1 MTLTSLSFGV
11 FVCVALLAYYLC
23 PIKYR
28 WVILLIASM
37 SFYGIVCLK
46 YMPYILVTT
55 ITTYAGAIIIE
66 NIQNK
71 SKKFVKEHK
80 AEWTKEQ
87 KSQYKQKTTNKK
99 RLVLAS
105 FLILNFGI
113 LAVLKYYDFFADTI
127 TAILSK
133 VGVTV
138 VAPDLGLVLPLGISF
153 YTFQAMGYIID
164 VYRQKV
170 KAEKNL
176 AKFALFVS
184 FFPQIIQGPIGIY
197 DKLAHQLYE
206 GHKLEYNNIKFGFQ
220 LVLWGLAKK
229 LIVADRA
236 VMLINVICEDVDM
249 YSGTWQLTA
258 ALFYALQL
266 YADFSG
272 GIDISRGVAQMF
284 GITMAE
290 NFRRPYFSRTI
301 NEYWRRWHITL
312 GAWLKDYLFYP
323 IAMSSAFLKLGRKSK
338 EHLGKHV
345 GKILPA
351 SIATFITFV
360 VIGIWHG
367 ANWKY
372 VAFGAWNGLVI
383 FISNMLEPTFRSINE
398 KLKINVE
405 KLYFRV
411 FQMVRTFIIV
421 LIGYYFD
428 IANDFSSAMK
438 MMYLSVT
445 DFSFKDFYNP
455 KLKQLIGL
463 GFRDYAVILFGM
475 IFIFCVSL
483 YQEKND
489 CVIREKIAACKTPIR
504 WSIMVGGTIAIIL
517 LGMYGPGTNGAEF
530 VYMQF

>member
-1 MTLTSLSFGV
+1 MTLTSASFAI
-11 FVCVALLAYYLC
+11 FVVIALIIYYAVPVKNRWIVLLLAS
-23 PIKYR
+23 I
-28 WVILLIASM
+28 
-37 SFYGIVCLK
+37 SFYGIVCFK
-46 YMPYILVTT
+46 YMPYIVITT
-55 ITTYAGAIIIE
+55 ITTYIGAIIIE
-66 NIQNK
+66 NIQDK
-71 SKKFVKEHK
+71 SKAYLKEHK

-87 KSQYKQKTTNKK
+87 KTEYKNKITSKK
-99 RLVLAS
+99 RWVLATV
-105 FLILNFGI
+105 LIFNFGI
-113 LAVLKYYDFFADTI
+113 LSVLKYCNFFIDTFVSILKLFNI
-127 TAILSK
+127 TIKS
-133 VGVTV
+133 
-138 VAPDLGLVLPLGISF
+138 PNLGWVLPLGISF

-170 KAEKNL
+170 KAQRNL

-197 DKLAHQLYE
+197 DKLANQLFE
-206 GHKLEYNNIKFGFQ
+206 GHKLEYNNLKFGFQ
-220 LVLWGLAKK
+220 LILWGLIKK
-229 LIVADRA
+229 IIIADRA
-236 VMLINVICEDVDM
+236 VCLINVVCDNIYG
-249 YSGTWQLTA
+249 YSGTWILTA
-258 ALFYALQL
+258 ALFYSIQL

-284 GITMAE
+284 GIEMAI
-290 NFRRPYFSRTI
+290 NFNRPYFSKTI

-351 SIATFITFV
+351 SIATFITFI

-383 FISNMLEPTFRSINE
+383 FLSNMLEPNFKAINA

-405 KLYFRV
+405 KLYFRL
-411 FQMVRTFIIV
+411 FQMIRTFIIV

-428 IANDFSSAMK
+428 IANDFKSAIY
-438 MMYLSVT
+438 MMYKSVT
-445 DFSFKDFYNP
+445 DLNINDYKNDEIN
-455 KLKQLIGL
+455 LLIGL
-463 GFRDYAVILFGM
+463 EMRDYILIAIGVV
-475 IFIFCVSL
+475 FIWCVSM
-483 YQEKND
+483 YQEKKK
-489 CVIREKIAACKTPIR
+489 CVIREQIAASNTALR
-504 WSIMVGGTIAIIL
+504 WTIMIVGTLAVLL
-517 LGMYGPGTNGAEF
+517 LGMYGPGTNASEF